1 MKEYKSFYKS
11 VGGNEGDICLYPIRL
26 DTYGCGCSN
35 DCDFCL
41 DGNTDILLYNGLAKK
56 IKDIKI
62 GDELVGVEQGDKKKY
77 FTKSVVTNTSQS
89 IQKAYKIT
97 LKNGKTFIC
106 SGNHQWLTNR
116 GWKYTIGA
124 MSGEDRRPY
133 ITTNN
138 NFLGFETLHDVG
150 YFDEDDEYKK
160 GYLRGIILGDGNL
173 GIYDY
178 SDKRRKKDIQYHFR
192 LALKNESLTMK
203 AKKYLSDFGIQTYDF
218 IFPMKDRRTKEI
230 LMPVAIRASKES
242 SYYQIKELIV
252 KRDNENF
259 RRGYLAG
266 IYDAEGSK
274 TDIGIRR
281 VYNQDDDIINE
292 IIEDLDYFGFKY
304 TFDKD
309 KPSKNG
315 TVKTVRLLGGIS
327 ESLRLTQVT
336 HMFLKDAPLENIALK
351 TMDSSNLQVVKIEE
365 LSDQL
370 LYDISTTTRNFIA
383 NGCVSHNCYAKSLL
397 SFRGLWNPSEPSVAD
412 IEKIK
417 RKINKLPK
425 GMPAIRLGGMTDC
438 FQPIEK
444 KHRVTYETIKAL
456 NERGIN
462 YLIVTKCDLV
472 ASDEYL
478 DILDKDLAHIQ
489 YTLTFTDDDLYKKVH
504 IENAP
509 LPSKRIKAIEK
520 LEANGFDVCIR
531 LSPYIPEFIDLDT
544 LNNIKCDK
552 MLVEFLRVNHWIR
565 KWLGDK
571 CDLVNTQGTFMGMT
585 IFRSR

>member
-35 DCDFCL
+35 DCDF
-41 DGNTDILLYNGLAKK
+41 
-56 IKDIKI
+56 
-62 GDELVGVEQGDKKKY
+62 
-77 FTKSVVTNTSQS
+77 
-89 IQKAYKIT
+89 
-97 LKNGKTFIC
+97 
-106 SGNHQWLTNR
+106 
-116 GWKYTIGA
+116 
-124 MSGEDRRPY
+124 
-133 ITTNN
+133 
-138 NFLGFETLHDVG
+138 
-150 YFDEDDEYKK
+150 
-160 GYLRGIILGDGNL
+160 
-173 GIYDY
+173 
-178 SDKRRKKDIQYHFR
+178 
-192 LALKNESLTMK
+192 
-203 AKKYLSDFGIQTYDF
+203 
-218 IFPMKDRRTKEI
+218 
-230 LMPVAIRASKES
+230 
-242 SYYQIKELIV
+242 
-252 KRDNENF
+252 
-259 RRGYLAG
+259 
-266 IYDAEGSK
+266 
-274 TDIGIRR
+274 
-281 VYNQDDDIINE
+281 
-292 IIEDLDYFGFKY
+292 
-304 TFDKD
+304 
-309 KPSKNG
+309 
-315 TVKTVRLLGGIS
+315 
-327 ESLRLTQVT
+327 
-336 HMFLKDAPLENIALK
+336 
-351 TMDSSNLQVVKIEE
+351 
-365 LSDQL
+365 
-370 LYDISTTTRNFIA
+370 
-383 NGCVSHNCYAKSLL
+383 CYAKSLL

-520 LEANGFDVCIR
+520 LQANGFDVCIR

-571 CDLVNTQGTFMGMT
+571 CDLSKYTRNFHGYDHLPFEVKKELIDQMGDAHT
-585 IFRSR
+585 ITVCDFDPDYLDYWKKEFNPNKNDCCNLRR